1 MELPSASSLIG
12 HIMYAARGVL
22 VVILVTIVVLQAES
36 GAPPQPPPPPQT
48 PASGMTSSDS
58 ISAPTEVILA
68 TVQVTRSSSQ
78 QPDALSKL
86 RRHYAPVYEPR
97 RCAASPMFLLATSCP
112 VIACNDDSSV
122 QGWPGADAF
131 VG

>member
-1 MELPSASSLIG
+1 MCAFMELPSASSLIG

-86 RRHYAPVYEPR
+86 RRDIASAVHLDVFDVTMPQFTSQGGAQPAPCFCWRQV
-97 RCAASPMFLLATSCP
+97 ALS
-112 VIACNDDSSV
+112 
-122 QGWPGADAF
+122 
-131 VG
+131 